1 MPSLLRSAVLGA
13 VLTMGMA
20 SAALAQGYPPPPPLR
35 YEVVPVV
42 PGPRYVWEP
51 GHWVWNGRA
60 YAWIGGH
67 YIVRRAAYHEYVHG
81 HWGERYGHPVWIG
94 PYWR

>member
-1 MPSLLRSAVLGA
+1 
-13 VLTMGMA
+13 
-20 SAALAQGYPPPPPLR
+20 
-35 YEVVPVV
+35 
-42 PGPRYVWEP
+42 
-51 GHWVWNGRA
+51 VWNGRA